1 MNSAHRNTLV
11 AAIDWPT
18 LEHAYGDAS
27 DVPGWIEGLGDAG
40 RVEESLYELW
50 GAVLH
55 QGTLYD
61 STAPAMT
68 SIAAALGARE
78 TADAENVAWLLLM
91 FAETVRDYEQVG
103 MADAETV
110 ALVQSARD
118 SLIGIAELV
127 RPLISD
133 DGPEA
138 AAAALL
144 QAAAPLAVSG
154 SRPPDSAPWPV
165 DAAALD
171 ALTARAGSRPAGQV
185 EQACVA
191 ALTTLGADPSAALAD
206 GDPGLAMAATLA
218 RIANGGNETSDLDR
232 LVAGWEL
239 AVEVAP
245 NVTFG
250 GDNLPEW
257 LSAVNSG
264 AAAHVLAAL
273 PVLDEAAISGL
284 VDVVIGSRSD
294 AAAAVRRL
302 LALAALPDT
311 EPGTMIAAL
320 RQCPPTPEVRD
331 ALVALAERVTDG
343 GTSAVGSSTFDT
355 DARADAA
362 FALLRAGDGRW
373 SRPMARVLLTNPAA
387 RGLMVATSVSGR
399 SALGHAL
406 IRAHAPSATML
417 VAAILQA
424 LRRDPPTDPSYDGA
438 GHLVTLLASW
448 PAEAVAGGLPEVR
461 ELLGVAPK
469 AVTDALATWGDTASL
484 DRIREAGSSGD
495 ATVLLA
501 LARLTQ
507 DRNDFHRVLDADL
520 RYTESA
526 VLEHWT
532 DHTDPRFLDWCRGL
546 VGTEPAAGVYQRGDQ
561 VTALRILAEVDSG
574 AAATGWPVLRRIIDA
589 GTEPIEEAIR
599 LACDWRAQQLL
610 PPEARTDFDALLAD
624 LVVTDRANY
633 SGPLIKTGVAAA
645 IALLD
650 LGLPLPGTPARIAKL
665 VARAVT
671 DEWARDLGLRLTERL
686 TDAPATVRRAV
697 LKKLHSLVDRDE
709 RFDSTGDIAVE
720 DERALARLRP
730 ILHDL
735 EAG

>member
-1 MNSAHRNTLV
+1 MNSAHRNTRD
-11 AAIDWPT
+11 AEIDWPT

-27 DVPGWIEGLGDAG
+27 DVPGWIEGLGDAE
-40 RVEESLYELW
+40 RVEESLHELW

-68 SIAAALGARE
+68 SIAAALGARQ
-78 TADAENVAWLLLM
+78 TADAENTAWLLLM
-91 FAETVRDYEQVG
+91 FADAVRDYEQVG
-103 MADAETV
+103 LEDPETV
-110 ALVQSARD
+110 ALVLSARE
-118 SLIGIAELV
+118 SLIGIAQLV

-133 DGPEA
+133 VGPEA

-144 QAAAPLAVSG
+144 QAAAHTHTCTQ
-154 SRPPDSAPWPV
+154 RTFDS
-165 DAAALD
+165 AALD
-171 ALTARAGSRPAGQV
+171 ALAARAGSRPAGYV

-191 ALTTLGADPSAALAD
+191 ALTTLGADVSPALAG

-218 RIANGGNETSDLDR
+218 RIAVGGNQTRDLDA
-232 LVAGWEL
+232 LVTGWEL
-239 AVEVAP
+239 AVEVVP
-245 NVTFG
+245 NIAFG
-250 GDNLPEW
+250 VDTLPEW

-273 PVLDEAAISGL
+273 PVPDEAAISGL
-284 VDVVIGSRSD
+284 VDVVIGSRGN

-302 LALAALPDT
+302 LALVALPDT
-311 EPGTMIAAL
+311 EPETMIAAL
-320 RQCPPTPEVRD
+320 RQCPPTPEVCD
-331 ALVALAERVTDG
+331 ALVALAEQVTTG
-343 GTSAVGSSTFDT
+343 ATTTIGSSAYNT
-355 DARADAA
+355 DARVDAA

-373 SRPMARVLLTNPAA
+373 SRSMARALLTNPAA

-406 IRAHAPSATML
+406 IREHAPSATML

-424 LRRDPPTDPSYDGA
+424 LRRDPPADPSHDGA

-448 PAEAVAGGLPEVR
+448 PAEAVAGALPEVR

-469 AVTDALATWGDTASL
+469 AVADALATWGDTASI
-484 DRIREAGSSGD
+484 DRLREAGDSGD

-501 LARLTQ
+501 LARLTKN
-507 DRNDFHRVLDADL
+507 RNDFHRVLDADL

-526 VLEHWT
+526 VLEHWA
-532 DHTDPRFLDWCRGL
+532 DHTDPRFLDWCRSL
-546 VGTEPAAGVYQRGDQ
+546 VGTEPATSIYRRGDQ
-561 VTALRILAEVDSG
+561 LTALRILAEVDSG
-574 AAATGWPVLRRIIDA
+574 AAATGWPVLRSIIDA
-589 GTEPIEEAIR
+589 GTEPIEDAIR
-599 LACDWRAQQLL
+599 LALDWRARRLL
-610 PPEARTDFDALLAD
+610 PPEAHTDFEALLAD
-624 LVVTDRANY
+624 LVVTDRTNY
-633 SGPLIKTGVAAA
+633 SGPLVKTGVAAA

-650 LGLPLPGTPARIAKL
+650 LGLPLPGTPARVTKL

-686 TDAPATVRRAV
+686 TVAPAPVRRAV
-697 LKKLHSLVDRDE
+697 AKKLRSLVDRDE

-735 EAG
+735 EAA